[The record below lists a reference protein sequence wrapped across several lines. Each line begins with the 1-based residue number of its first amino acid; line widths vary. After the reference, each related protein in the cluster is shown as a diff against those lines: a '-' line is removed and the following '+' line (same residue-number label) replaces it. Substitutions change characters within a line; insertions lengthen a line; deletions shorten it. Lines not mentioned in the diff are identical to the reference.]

1 MTVHTVCANF
11 LDFMLGRGPKFR
23 LLPSRGRDGV
33 GRAWKTPHRIRLFTS
48 FGLKHSL
55 GISYLEGK
63 VPPSL
68 GSVQDL
74 TSLMPLKCTFRDFAF
89 LNWRL
94 YGEQPWPVQYSSST
108 PSFTEPTLFS
118 SATNFPL
125 HFVLPDICLSHK
137 GLIHKCFLFLLKNY
151 RIL

>member
-1 MTVHTVCANF
+1 MCADLRLTVHTVCANF
-11 LDFMLGRGPKFR
+11 LDLMLGRGPKFS
-23 LLPSRGRDGV
+23 LLPSRGRVGV
-33 GRAWKTPHRIRLFTS
+33 GRAWKIPHRIRLSTS

-74 TSLMPLKCTFRDFAF
+74 TSLMPLKCTFCDFAF

-94 YGEQPWPVQYSSST
+94 YGGQPWPLASAVFLLDPIFYRTNPVFLCNQ
-108 PSFTEPTLFS
+108 FS
-118 SATNFPL
+118 SAFCSSRYLSFTQR
-125 HFVLPDICLSHK
+125 PDP
-137 GLIHKCFLFLLKNY
+137 
-151 RIL
+151 